1 MDLRQLRYFLTIA
14 KEGQITKAAK
24 VLHMAQPPLSQS
36 LKLLEEELGVV
47 LFERNG
53 RKMEMTKAG
62 KILYTRMQSIFA
74 ELEETIAEVRDTELG
89 VKGTLA
95 IGCAK
100 TCFSYLPERLKQFHE
115 TYPNVSFELREGDT
129 YMLSEQL
136 KNKEID
142 IAFVRLPLRMDSF
155 SSIPLPDER
164 YVAVVPGS
172 WGDDWKNES
181 ISLEELARLP
191 LMLLHRIQG
200 FGQFEVIL
208 EAFRERGYEPNI
220 ICECPDVDMLL
231 GLVSEGLGVS
241 IVPESTFLKPFY
253 RNVTILSISDAT
265 IMSKA
270 SIIWLKGRY
279 LPQSARNFLSL
290 FSSSFE

>member
-1 MDLRQLRYFLTIA
+1 MDLKQLRYFYTIA

-36 LKLLEEELGVV
+36 LKLLEEELDVV

-53 RKMEMTKAG
+53 RKMELTKAG
-62 KILYTRMQSIFA
+62 NVLYTRLQSIF
-74 ELEETIAEVRDTELG
+74 EQLEDTILEVQDTKKG
-89 VKGTLA
+89 VKGKLS

-100 TCFSYLPERLKQFHE
+100 TCFSYLPERLKKFQKM
-115 TYPNVSFELREGDT
+115 YPNVTFELREGDT

-136 KNKEID
+136 KKKEID
-142 IAFVRLPLRMDSF
+142 IAFVRLPLQLESF

-164 YVAVVPGS
+164 YVAVLPRS
-172 WGDDWKNES
+172 WQHWREKEH
-181 ISLEELARLP
+181 ISLEELAQLP

-200 FGQFEVIL
+200 IGQFEVIL
-208 EAFRERGYEPNI
+208 EAFHKRGYQPKI

-241 IVPESTFLKPFY
+241 IVPESTFLKPFSG
-253 RNVTILSISDAT
+253 NVTVLPITDET
-265 IMSKA
+265 IVSKA
-270 SIIWLKGRY
+270 CVIWLKDRY
-279 LPQSARNFLSL
+279 LPQQAKNFLDL
-290 FSSSFE
+290 I